1 MTDQPDDHTSVSS
14 PAPAIAHVVD
24 FYRRY
29 PGETVTFFTRVDVR
43 EPLAGFTL
51 RIALPDGLTPGA
63 TQASARHD
71 GSLPQ
76 LVFVENARYL
86 IWKLN
91 KAVQPGERY
100 EYQLEAT
107 IAATEHD
114 RALSS
119 RAVVMA
125 APRSASET
133 PPVFTAS
140 SETVTIAVF
149 AQGRYLKYLPALYT
163 EQDDLMG
170 RFLMLFESF
179 WEPITDRIDNIHY
192 YFDPRLTPNDLLP
205 WLATWVDLMLDE
217 QWPDEKRRRLLSA
230 MVPLYRQRGTRHG
243 LQKYL
248 AIYTGQQARI
258 TEHRAHDFRLG
269 KITRLGPSAA
279 LGKHNVSYTFDV
291 TLKLPPAENEDKRK
305 ERRRKIEAI
314 IESEKPAH
322 TAYTLMVEET
332 P

>member
-1 MTDQPDDHTSVSS
+1 MTHHPDDTTPVPPTTLS
-14 PAPAIAHVVD
+14 IAHVVD

-29 PGETVTFFTRVDVR
+29 PGETVTLFTRVDVHAA
-43 EPLAGFTL
+43 LAGFTL
-51 RIALPDGLTPGA
+51 RITIPDGLVPGA
-63 TQASARHD
+63 TLASPKHE

-76 LVFVENARYL
+76 LVFVEDARYL
-86 IWKLN
+86 IWNLN
-91 KAVQPGERY
+91 QDVQPGERY
-100 EYQLEAT
+100 EYQLKAT
-107 IAATEHD
+107 IAPTEHD
-114 RALSS
+114 RSLSS
-119 RAVVMA
+119 RAVVA
-125 APRSASET
+125 ATARSGGEE
-133 PPVFTAS
+133 PPVLTAR
-140 SETVTIAVF
+140 SETVTIAVS
-149 AQGRYLKYLPALYT
+149 AKGRYLKYLPALYT

-179 WEPITDRIDNIHY
+179 WEPIEDRIDNIHD

-205 WLATWVDLMLDE
+205 WLATWVDLVLDE

-248 AIYTGQQARI
+248 EIYTGQLARI
-258 TEHRAHDFRLG
+258 AEHRAHNFTLG

-291 TLKLPPAENEDKRK
+291 FLRLPPAENEDKRK

-322 TAYTLMVEET
+322 TAYTLNIEET
-332 P
+332 S